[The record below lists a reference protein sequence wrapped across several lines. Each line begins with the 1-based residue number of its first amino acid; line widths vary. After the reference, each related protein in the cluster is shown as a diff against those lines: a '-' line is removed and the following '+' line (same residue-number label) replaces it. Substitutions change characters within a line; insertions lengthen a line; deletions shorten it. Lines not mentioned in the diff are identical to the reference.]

1 MNNYVP
7 NNLLKKEVANKDENA
22 VRGALFAIIL
32 SEPSFQN
39 KEVYQAIK
47 YAEDNGVDVYQ
58 EHNPSIEIIEDSTKW
73 NSEYFG
79 KVANQL
85 TRNFSKE
92 RLSHL
97 EKVGKKVYAAPND
110 STFENTTATQK
121 ATAQPKYTQQQ
132 YRSQRTQAEP
142 ERNFITGRQAL
153 ALAAVGI
160 AVAAIIILIAR
171 N

>member
-7 NNLLKKEVANKDENA
+7 NNLLKKEVANKDEYA
-22 VRGALFAIIL
+22 VRGALVAVIL
-32 SEPSFQN
+32 SDSSFQ
-39 KEVYQAIK
+39 KGEVYQAIR
-47 YAEDNGVDVYQ
+47 YAEENGIDVYQ
-58 EHNPSIEIIEDSTKW
+58 KNDNTIEIIEESTKW

-85 TRNFSKE
+85 RRNFSKE

-110 STFENTTATQK
+110 STFENTTATPK

-132 YRSQRTQAEP
+132 YRSQRTQTEP